1 MKSFTEW
8 LKTEGL
14 GAWWQRQLDARN
26 AELAH
31 RQAKHERDS
40 KLMDMRHWLF
50 NKGRGDKSPAP
61 YGENDPDYAWLQKE
75 LAKWGP
81 LDPNRNSDMGPWGYG
96 AGVNPGA

>member
-1 MKSFTEW
+1 MNNSDII
-8 LKTEGL
+8 L
-14 GAWWQRQLDARN
+14 GIIAGPVWTDRCGHGGYITSYECWFDNKEQQIDLYIFEIYNKRQSVCLR
-26 AELAH
+26 
-31 RQAKHERDS
+31 
-40 KLMDMRHWLF
+40 
-50 NKGRGDKSPAP
+50 